1 VFKTLLLRKQADLR
15 AARELAEAND
25 REEIARQ
32 QAAEEETRAMEEQQ
46 MAIEEARQ
54 HALVVAVME
63 AEQRKAERRE
73 QLEKERLEEN
83 DEEEIKIR
91 TLAYTHTREWF
102 QPNKKCFSHRGRQ
115 L

>member
-1 VFKTLLLRKQADLR
+1 M
-15 AARELAEAND
+15 AA
-25 REEIARQ
+25 
-32 QAAEEETRAMEEQQ
+32 
-46 MAIEEARQ
+46 EEARQ
-54 HALVVAVME
+54 HALVAAIME